1 MEEEL
6 APDLK
11 AEEAEMLGRLQEEL
25 RRLTVAEH
33 VVTML
38 QSLANLAV
46 RKMGVTPETAPERD
60 MEQAKLAIE
69 AFRVLL
75 PLLDPIRPAS
85 EMQAHR
91 RVLSELQLA
100 YVSALQI
107 AKEEN
112 APGDQPAEAPE

>member
-46 RKMGVTPETAPERD
+46 REDGCD
-60 MEQAKLAIE
+60 
-69 AFRVLL
+69 
-75 PLLDPIRPAS
+75 
-85 EMQAHR
+85 
-91 RVLSELQLA
+91 
-100 YVSALQI
+100 
-107 AKEEN
+107 
-112 APGDQPAEAPE
+112 PGDSPRT

>member
-1 MEEEL
+1 
-6 APDLK
+6 
-11 AEEAEMLGRLQEEL
+11 
-25 RRLTVAEH
+25 
-33 VVTML
+33 
-38 QSLANLAV
+38 
-46 RKMGVTPETAPERD
+46 MGVTPETAPERD